1 VVVINSDLK
10 AAILK
15 FRQERDWQQFHNPR
29 NLAAAISIEAAELLE
44 PFRWSSDGEVEQVAQ
59 NRKKE
64 IADEI
69 ADLVILLTY
78 LANDLSISLDD
89 AVGAKLAANAIKY
102 PVEKFRGS
110 SRKYSHP

>member
-1 VVVINSDLK
+1 VINSELK
-10 AAILK
+10 AAILE
-15 FRQERDWQQFHNPR
+15 FRRERDWQQFHNPR

-44 PFRWSSDGEVEQVAQ
+44 PFRWAADAEVEQVAQ
-59 NRKKE
+59 SRKKE

-78 LANDLSISLDD
+78 LANDLSISLDE
-89 AVGAKLAANAIKY
+89 AVAAKLAANAIKY